1 MLQQPRFLLRGPP
14 YHLPLGEEPATP
26 AVGGVF
32 AVLVTSWL
40 RTRTLARLEIV
51 LKSRN
56 RREWLYALA
65 FWVVAILLGVSYN
78 VLGLIPGRFGAG
90 LTAGSTLVVLGV
102 LWPPY
107 MYEATF
113 TPAQRL
119 LHRA

>member
-1 MLQQPRFLLRGPP
+1 MIFLLRPP
-14 YHLPLGEEPATP
+14 LPFPPSEDSPTP
-26 AVGGVF
+26 AVGAVF

-78 VLGLIPGRFGAG
+78 VLGLIPGRFGTG

-107 MYEATF
+107 MYEATLDRKS
-113 TPAQRL
+113 TRL
-119 LHRA
+119 NSSHLVI